1 MPASAE
7 VWQAAHAWLA
17 GQKEIRRQ
25 PPLVVPERQLD
36 GAQWEALMMPYRLA
50 KRGAPW
56 ISDSISLATF
66 AEFDSAM
73 ADLARR
79 GGVSSWLFT

>member
-1 MPASAE
+1 M
-7 VWQAAHAWLA
+7 
-17 GQKEIRRQ
+17 
-25 PPLVVPERQLD
+25 PERQLD
-36 GAQWEALMMPYRLA
+36 PAVWETLMMPYRQA

-56 ISDSISLATF
+56 ISENVSLATF
-66 AEFDSAM
+66 SELDSAM